1 MQKDFPLPSIG
12 APFLLKLQLMRLYII
27 HSSNKEIVIKNYIR
41 IDRLYLFDCL
51 THLPNN
57 KFLLSHEQIDS
68 NPLEDKNIPTSSIST
83 QRVHIFPIPK
93 SSGKISEISHEFRG
107 FDFGFRQ
114 DQGQSGPWQKN
125 GPSVH
130 ARIGCSPNI
139 FITVIRSGL
148 VDERT
153 LAPIPTSN
161 RNRIRASGAIN
172 PHEWILSQIYHSH
185 AFASARR

>member
-1 MQKDFPLPSIG
+1 
-12 APFLLKLQLMRLYII
+12 MRLYII

-93 SSGKISEISHEFRG
+93 SSGKISEISHFEN
-107 FDFGFRQ
+107 
-114 DQGQSGPWQKN
+114 S
-125 GPSVH
+125 
-130 ARIGCSPNI
+130 
-139 FITVIRSGL
+139 
-148 VDERT
+148 T
-153 LAPIPTSN
+153 LAFVK
-161 RNRIRASGAIN
+161 IRVKVDLGRKMAPPYTRG
-172 PHEWILSQIYHSH
+172 
-185 AFASARR
+185 